1 MACQKVAFYTTHQH
15 CLGVSILPA
24 PSSCFSPSLG
34 EDDIDTYFNS
44 EHMILYSGKFMMALE
59 YSVSLE
65 DLLSGFYTAPFYCVL
80 IWWKKQQEGT
90 PC

>member
-1 MACQKVAFYTTHQH
+1 MSE
-15 CLGVSILPA
+15 GSILYHSSALPWSVH
-24 PSSCFSPSLG
+24 SSCSLFLFSPSLG